1 MKSYTNNINLLRYKI
16 FCKKLQHYTAFT
28 SLQLSVRNM
37 EASLNA
43 KPQLPSPTG
52 NKWEEMENEG
62 LFQYLESK
70 EPHQSLSVDAEHQN
84 VAQEAVNV

>member
-1 MKSYTNNINLLRYKI
+1 M
-16 FCKKLQHYTAFT
+16 C
-28 SLQLSVRNM
+28 NM

-52 NKWEEMENEG
+52 NGWEEMDG
-62 LFQYLESK
+62 RKWRMKALFQYLESK
-70 EPHQSLSVDAEHQN
+70 EPHRSLCVDAEHQD